1 MVRARLGAP
10 VGVGAL
16 RRRWLAFPFAAA
28 ALVAPPF
35 AHAQAPADTLVP
47 AGAEY
52 QMHGPLGGL
61 RRWFYGS
68 RYRSLWATPVAA
80 PLAPFAAG
88 AVEEP
93 RDTTLHLDGLWLWT
107 PEGSVWQYRPL
118 DRDLYSAT
126 PQVIRQNL
134 IPSVIQGFNPAR
146 HPGAAP
152 VVEALAAVVGI
163 RVPASGQARLGF
175 DLEVRDGNGRLG
187 YLEEVPIAGRT
198 TSDLLDSLRAR
209 GGQALD
215 ARAYLRERLF
225 DTYLGSWDESPDGWR
240 WIRADSHATWVPGP
254 RGRERAF
261 AKYDGV
267 LAGMARGDVPGFV
280 DWGPDYQDRLGV
292 MPYQLTL
299 DRQLLATL
307 DWPVWDSLSL
317 AMQRE
322 LDDTA
327 IARAVAALPPAYQAA
342 DSGRLAVALRA
353 RRDGLPGAA
362 RRLYSLANQEAAL
375 FGGPGADTVTVTR
388 HENGGMVVQFAGGLR
403 RTFEPGEADAVALY
417 LQGGDDRVVLLG
429 PGDAG
434 PRLDLAW
441 HPGLTVVGSRQSG
454 LYTTVYGGRLP
465 KNRLGLT
472 YTADSLPVPEVQD
485 LDLARPKPVPLHG
498 TELSPVAWLDINSD
512 VGILLGGGVALTS
525 YRLGFEPFRS
535 RAVIKSGYATATG
548 NYAIEFHGEFTR
560 WRSPVTMS
568 VDAGLSEIAVLH
580 FFGYGNTTPFT
591 GSADFYLA
599 QQKQLYLYPAWN
611 YRIGPKSVFT
621 IGPSYKHV
629 FTDTLTA
636 SYINLTRPYGT
647 PEFAQAGVLATA
659 VYDTRD
665 ADDFT
670 RHGLRVTAGG
680 SYYPFLFGDGTPF
693 GTMSASVASY
703 VTLRTL
709 PTLTLATRVTG
720 RLTMGDAPV
729 HEAAFAGGSNSIRGY
744 ESNRYAGEAAA
755 YFNGELRWK
764 VATVPVVVPWEFG
777 VVGIGDVGRVFNEGD
792 DPSVWH
798 ASGGG
803 GIWFAMPDRSLGGV
817 LTVVGSPQGTSLWLS
832 YRFMY

>member
-1 MVRARLGAP
+1 MA
-10 VGVGAL
+10 
-16 RRRWLAFPFAAA
+16 
-28 ALVAPPF
+28 
-35 AHAQAPADTLVP
+35 

-52 QMHGPLGGL
+52 LMGGPLGGL

-80 PLAPFAAG
+80 PLAPFAPEA
-88 AVEEP
+88 AADT

-107 PEGSVWQYRPL
+107 AGGSVWRYRPL
-118 DRDLYSAT
+118 DRDIYSAT
-126 PQVIRQNL
+126 PLLIRQNL

-152 VVEALAAVVGI
+152 VVEVLAAAVGVQ
-163 RVPASGQARLGF
+163 VPPAGLARLGF
-175 DLEVRDGNGRLG
+175 DLEVAGGNGRLG
-187 YLEEVPIAGRT
+187 YVEEVPLAGRT
-198 TSDLLDSLRAR
+198 TTEVLDSLRAR

-225 DTYLGSWDESPDGWR
+225 DTYVGTWDESPDQWR
-240 WIRADSHATWVPGP
+240 WTRPVDGEAWSPGP

-267 LAGMARGDVPGFV
+267 MAGMARGDIPGFV
-280 DWGPDYQDRLGV
+280 DWGPSYQERLGV
-292 MPYQLTL
+292 MPYQMTL
-299 DRQLLATL
+299 DRQLLAVL
-307 DWPVWDSLSL
+307 DWPVWDSLAL

-322 LDDTA
+322 LGDSV
-327 IARAVAALPPAYQAA
+327 IASAVAALPPEYQAA
-342 DSGRLAVALRA
+342 DSGRLAAALRA
-353 RRDGLPGAA
+353 RRDRLPGAA
-362 RRLYSLANQEAAL
+362 RQLYTMVNQEAAL
-375 FGGPGADTVTVTR
+375 FGWPGADTVTVTR
-388 HENGGMVVQFAGGLR
+388 HEDGGMVVQFAGGLR
-403 RTFEPGEADAVALY
+403 RSFGPGEADAVALY

-429 PGDAG
+429 PGNAG

-441 HPGLTVVGSRQSG
+441 HPGLAVVGSRQSG

-465 KNRLGLT
+465 KNRLRLT
-472 YTADSLPVPEVQD
+472 YTTDSLPVPEVQD

-498 TELSPVAWLDINSD
+498 TALSPVLWFDVNSD

-535 RAVIKSGYATATG
+535 KAVIKSGYATATG

-568 VDAGLSEIAVLH
+568 VDAGVSEIAVLH
-580 FFGYGNTTPFT
+580 FFGYGNSTPFT

-621 IGPSYKHV
+621 IGPSFKHV
-629 FTDTLTA
+629 STDTLTA

-647 PEFAQAGVLATA
+647 PEFAQAGVLASA

-665 ADDFT
+665 ATDFT
-670 RHGLRVTAGG
+670 RHGLRISAGG
-680 SYYPFLFGDGTPF
+680 SYYPILWGDGTPF
-693 GTMSASVASY
+693 GAMTASVASY
-703 VTLRTL
+703 VTLRSL

-744 ESNRYAGEAAA
+744 ESNRYAGESAA

-764 VATVPVVVPWEFG
+764 VATMPVVVPWQFG
-777 VVGIGDVGRVFNEGD
+777 IVGIGDVGRVFNEGD
-792 DPSVWH
+792 DPNVWH

-832 YRFMY
+832 YKFMY

>member
-1 MVRARLGAP
+1 MVGTRRGAP
-10 VGVGAL
+10 VGTGAL
-16 RRRWLAFPFAAA
+16 RRTWLTLPLAAA
-28 ALVAPPF
+28 ALVAPPRLR
-35 AHAQAPADTLVP
+35 AQQASDTLAP

-52 QMHGPLGGL
+52 RLGGPLGGL
-61 RRWFYGS
+61 RRWFYGT
-68 RYRSLWATPVAA
+68 RYRSLWTIPVAA
-80 PLAPFAAG
+80 PLAPIGAD
-88 AVEEP
+88 AVEG
-93 RDTTLHLDGLWLWT
+93 RKDSTLQLDGLWLWT
-107 PEGSVWQYRPL
+107 AEGRVWRYRPL

-126 PQVIRQNL
+126 PLLIRQNL

-146 HPGAAP
+146 HPGAGP
-152 VVEALAAVVGI
+152 VVDVLAAAVGVQ
-163 RVPASGQARLGF
+163 VPASGLARLGF
-175 DLEVRDGNGRLG
+175 DLEVPEGDGRLG
-187 YLEEVPIAGRT
+187 YLEEAPLAGRT
-198 TSDLLDSLRAR
+198 TEEVLDSLRER
-209 GGQALD
+209 GGRVLD

-225 DTYLGSWDESPDGWR
+225 DTYVGSWDESPDSWR
-240 WIRADSHATWVPGP
+240 WIQGKEDGSWSPGP
-254 RGRERAF
+254 RTRERAF

-267 LAGMARGDVPGFV
+267 MAGIARGDIPGFV
-280 DWGPDYQDRLGV
+280 DWGPDYQERLGV

-299 DRQLLATL
+299 DRQLLTTL
-307 DWPVWDSLSL
+307 DWPAWDSLGL
-317 AMQRE
+317 TMQGE
-322 LDDTA
+322 LSDSIIEA
-327 IARAVAALPPAYQAA
+327 AVAALPVEYQAA
-342 DSGRLAVALRA
+342 DSGRLAAALRT
-353 RRDGLPGAA
+353 RRDRLPTAA
-362 RRLYSLANQEAAL
+362 RQLFRMVNQEAAL
-375 FGGPGADTVTVTR
+375 FGWPGADTVTVTR
-388 HENGGMVVQFAGGLR
+388 YEDGGMVVQFASGLR
-403 RTFEPGEADAVALY
+403 RRFGPGEADAVALY
-417 LQGGDDRVVLLG
+417 LEGGADRVVLLG
-429 PGDAG
+429 PGNAG
-434 PRLDLAW
+434 PRLDLSW
-441 HPGLTVVGSRQSG
+441 HPGLAVVGSRQSG

-498 TELSPVAWLDINSD
+498 TALSPVAWLDINSD
-512 VGILLGGGVALTS
+512 VGILLGGGVALTT

-535 RAVIKSGYATATG
+535 KAVIRSGYATATG

-580 FFGYGNTTPFT
+580 FFGYGNDTPFT

-621 IGPSYKHV
+621 IGPSFKHV
-629 FTDTLTA
+629 STDTLTA

-647 PEFAQAGVLATA
+647 PEFAQAGVLASA

-665 ADDFT
+665 AADFT
-670 RHGLRVTAGG
+670 RHGLRISAGG
-680 SYYPFLFGDGTPF
+680 SYYPILWGDGTPF
-693 GTMSASVASY
+693 GAMTASVASY
-703 VTLRTL
+703 VTLRSL

-720 RLTMGDAPV
+720 RLTMGDPPV

-744 ESNRYAGEAAA
+744 ESNRYAGESAA

-764 VATVPVVVPWEFG
+764 VATVPVVVPWQFG

-792 DPSVWH
+792 DPSIWH

-817 LTVVGSPQGTSLWLS
+817 LTVVGSSQGTSLWLS
-832 YRFMY
+832 YKFMY